1 LRKFSAIEDI
11 MINFTSAQ
19 LSVWIASFIWPLTR
33 ILGLLSIAP
42 PFGSASV
49 PMLVKILL
57 GIMISLVIAA
67 DVPVPPALDP
77 ISMTGLMILAQQF
90 IIGTAMGFAVRLAFA
105 ATEMAGELTSHTMGL
120 GFAVFFDPQSQGR
133 TSAISQLFSLLATL
147 VFLSING
154 HLILIAVMADS
165 FHTLPITAA
174 QVTAEGFH
182 YLVLSGTRIFSIGLQ
197 LALPILVAL
206 LITNIALGILTRA
219 APQLN
224 LFGIGFPVTIV
235 VGFLLISIC
244 LPYMLTPIRY
254 LLDNAIELVRVL
266 GGMATIPPMPRH

>member
-1 LRKFSAIEDI
+1 

-33 ILGLLSIAP
+33 ILGLLATAP
-42 PFGSASV
+42 PFGSPSV

-57 GIMISLVIAA
+57 GVMISLVIAP

-90 IIGTAMGFAVRLAFA
+90 LIGSVMGFAIRLAFT
-105 ATEMAGELTSHTMGL
+105 ATEMAGDLTSHTMGL

-133 TSAISQLFSLLATL
+133 TSVLSQLFSLLGTL

-174 QVTAEGFH
+174 PVTTEGFH
-182 YLVLSGTRIFSIGLQ
+182 YVVLAGTRIFSIGLQ
-197 LALPILVAL
+197 LALPMLVAL

-224 LFGIGFPVTIV
+224 LFGIGFPITIV
-235 VGFLLISIC
+235 VGFLFISLN
-244 LPYMLTPIRY
+244 LPYMLTPMQH
-254 LLDNAIELVRVL
+254 LLSEAIELVRVL
-266 GGMATIPPMPRH
+266 GGMATMPRH

>member
-1 LRKFSAIEDI
+1 

-197 LALPILVAL
+197 LALPILVTL